1 MLFQSLDQGSIDVSK
16 VYILDLVDNIKTVK
30 YLLPVPWIHQHKVG
44 MGVWI
49 S

>member
-30 YLLPVPWIHQHKVG
+30 YLLPVP
-44 MGVWI
+44 
-49 S
+49 